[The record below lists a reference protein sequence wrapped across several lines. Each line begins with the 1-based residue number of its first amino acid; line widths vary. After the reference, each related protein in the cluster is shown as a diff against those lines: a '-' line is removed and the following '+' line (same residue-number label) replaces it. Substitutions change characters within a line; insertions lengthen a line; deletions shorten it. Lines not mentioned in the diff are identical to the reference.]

1 MVLAA
6 TMAAQAAVL
15 PGWWTA
21 LHRMPRMESAFTQES
36 ESAVFGKLTKEGT
49 LQLGRGGRFRVNYTK
64 GITLVSDGTQ
74 LIQYDPATRTAQR
87 MDLQNATREMPLLN
101 VLVDPASIVSFYTVK
116 GDGES
121 RVILEP
127 RRKELPKVMIEG
139 SGTFLRRIAWTDPTG
154 AQQTLELKRPNTP
167 KRDFPAATFTFTAPA
182 GTRWI
187 Q

>member
-1 MVLAA
+1 MALAA
-6 TMAAQAAVL
+6 TMAAQATVL

-21 LHRMPRMESAFTQES
+21 LHRMSRMEATFIQES

-49 LQLGRGGRFRVNYTK
+49 LQLGHGGRFRVSYTK
-64 GITLVSDGTQ
+64 GIVLVSDGIQ

-87 MDLQNATREMPLLN
+87 MDLRTATREMPLLN
-101 VLVDPASIVSFYTVK
+101 VLVDPASIESFYTVR

-121 RVILEP
+121 RVTLEP
-127 RRKELPKVMIEG
+127 KRKELPKVMIEG

-154 AQQTLELKRPNTP
+154 AQQTLDLKQPRSP
-167 KRDFPAATFTFTAPA
+167 KRDFPPATFIFTAPA